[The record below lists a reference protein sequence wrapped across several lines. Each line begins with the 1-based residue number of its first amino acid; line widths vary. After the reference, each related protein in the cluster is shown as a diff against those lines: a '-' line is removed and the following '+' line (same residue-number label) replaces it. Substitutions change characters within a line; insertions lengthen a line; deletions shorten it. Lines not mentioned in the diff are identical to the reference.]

1 MSREVRFEFLHAGL
15 GLLGASDGIVS
26 FHHDILLIGVS
37 RVQPLLDIREFRFE
51 GVDVFVEFLLQWMD
65 LLARMPILGIVAVGS
80 GVRGGRAFTPAA
92 HAHDV
97 TTLNGLF
104 HRVLNGSWFAPA
116 ALRAR
121 HRLASS
127 KRIPR
132 SRRSSFTRAFNALIS
147 SSRRSSH
154 IAASFSLSFS

>member
-51 GVDVFVEFLLQWMD
+51 GADALAEFLLQWMD

-80 GVRGGRAFTPAA
+80 GVRGGR
-92 HAHDV
+92 
-97 TTLNGLF
+97 
-104 HRVLNGSWFAPA
+104 VLHGSWFAPA

-121 HRLASS
+121 HRLASLFS
-127 KRIPR
+127 VL
-132 SRRSSFTRAFNALIS
+132 A
-147 SSRRSSH
+147 SSH
-154 IAASFSLSFS
+154 SLSASSLSTLAASFRFASIYVSSVSMTCQRWPGPVNW